1 VPCDQTLCR
10 PTTSSLVLP
19 AGCAPYR
26 LYAGDRFEVGACIF
40 LSVPRGRGPSSPI
53 DIYSSPLFSTDCRE
67 TTFPKPSQCSLR
79 CSRLRPLISPPLSP
93 IGTSPDPTMS
103 VATMLQ
109 PASRISRAS
118 SSSSSSF
125 QPVARQ
131 NTMSSHDTRSIRQS
145 KRMSVT
151 ALYLS
156 MSAKD
161 RDLEISDDLA
171 RGTRSQFAPMAF
183 MMGSV
188 VVLTRRTSPEISSR
202 AQDQDFVAVEEEL
215 CLGEGRAIPRFA
227 DCAVDSEPNGAGRGK
242 RLMRMVG
249 RVNCHVTYTALF

>member
-1 VPCDQTLCR
+1 
-10 PTTSSLVLP
+10 
-19 AGCAPYR
+19 
-26 LYAGDRFEVGACIF
+26 
-40 LSVPRGRGPSSPI
+40 
-53 DIYSSPLFSTDCRE
+53 
-67 TTFPKPSQCSLR
+67 
-79 CSRLRPLISPPLSP
+79 
-93 IGTSPDPTMS
+93 MS

-171 RGTRSQFAPMAF
+171 RGTRWHLPFF
-183 MMGSV
+183 GSPV
-188 VVLTRRTSPEISSR
+188 TRVAVLTRRTSPEISAR
-202 AQDQDFVAVEEEL
+202 TQVQDLVTVEEEL
-215 CLGEGRAIPRFA
+215 RSGKGCPISRFA
-227 DCAVDSEPNGAGRGK
+227 DRTVDSEPNGAGRGK
-242 RLMRMVG
+242 RAMRSWGDTHPNREDSMSLT
-249 RVNCHVTYTALF
+249 HTLLL

>member
-1 VPCDQTLCR
+1 LSLESKFHPLQPPPARYHQGPFRFDRPDCHLSDQ
-10 PTTSSLVLP
+10 
-19 AGCAPYR
+19 
-26 LYAGDRFEVGACIF
+26 
-40 LSVPRGRGPSSPI
+40 SVPSTATIGSDDPSNH
-53 DIYSSPLFSTDCRE
+53 
-67 TTFPKPSQCSLR
+67 
-79 CSRLRPLISPPLSP
+79 
-93 IGTSPDPTMS
+93 TMS

-109 PASRISRAS
+109 PASRQSRAS

-171 RGTRSQFAPMAF
+171 RGTFQSASPMVA
-183 MMGSV
+183 
-188 VVLTRRTSPEISSR
+188 LTPWQHKNT
-202 AQDQDFVAVEEEL
+202 
-215 CLGEGRAIPRFA
+215 CG
-227 DCAVDSEPNGAGRGK
+227 
-242 RLMRMVG
+242 
-249 RVNCHVTYTALF
+249 T